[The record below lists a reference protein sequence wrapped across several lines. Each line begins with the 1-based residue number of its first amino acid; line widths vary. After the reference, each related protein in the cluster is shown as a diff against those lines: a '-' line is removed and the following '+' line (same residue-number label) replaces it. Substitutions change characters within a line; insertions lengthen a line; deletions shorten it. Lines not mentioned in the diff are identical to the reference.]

1 MKSSDCGEVST
12 QSASAQRTE
21 PKLLDRVRE
30 AVRLRLRLRHYSR
43 RTEEAYVTWI
53 RRFIIFHGKKHP
65 SLLGK
70 DEIVRYLTWLAV
82 QQQVSAST
90 QNQAL
95 SALLFLYRQVLQVD
109 PGAIDHVPHAQGP
122 VRVPVVLS
130 LDEVRAVLKQLTGVS
145 WLIVSLFTVRACDS
159 RNVSSCVSRTSIS
172 NATRSSSGVEKVKR
186 TAERCC
192 PDA

>member
-12 QSASAQRTE
+12 QPASAQRTE

-30 AVRLRLRLRHYSR
+30 AVRLRHYSR

-82 QQQVSAST
+82 QQHVSAST

-109 PGAIDHVPHAQGP
+109 PGAIDHFPHAQGP

-130 LDEVRAVLKQLTGVS
+130 RRSGDRNRDHGACEGLPRGTERRSQRA
-145 WLIVSLFTVRACDS
+145 WA
-159 RNVSSCVSRTSIS
+159 
-172 NATRSSSGVEKVKR
+172 
-186 TAERCC
+186 
-192 PDA
+192 